1 MSSNIGS
8 FHIEAHTL
16 LPTKYVFHPQVDWPP
31 EAWSSESPPRV
42 PSPCHSTQQCSC
54 YPAVLYICLILS
66 LLSPHWVFKLRQESY
81 ALSGQQGTWV
91 FLREKTFTFTM
102 YAWQSHSAQKPER
115 SALIQIPGF
124 SSSLTQRLP
133 RVYEIVPCCTCTIHK
148 GYYIVLHSSSILQ
161 ISLFCIQ
168 PPFHPLNKSFQHW
181 CSKATFK
188 FDGLP
193 TTVCSTVES

>member
-1 MSSNIGS
+1 M
-8 FHIEAHTL
+8 
-16 LPTKYVFHPQVDWPP
+16 Q
-31 EAWSSESPPRV
+31 
-42 PSPCHSTQQCSC
+42 
-54 YPAVLYICLILS
+54 
-66 LLSPHWVFKLRQESY
+66 LLSCSPIYLPHSFPLKSSLSFKLRQESY

-193 TTVCSTVES
+193 TTVCSSWVLKIANHYLAAMTDD